1 MQRGVRPAASLFS
14 GITPVNNPRILAL
27 FTILLWSFGAYLT
40 RLIALRSQFLLLALA
55 FFFAFITLL
64 VVNVIQHRGFSFLNR
79 AHLKL
84 GFLLLGPLGYF
95 VYSVSYNQSSRAY
108 NSISETTILNYTW
121 PVFTI
126 IFTDL
131 VFNKKS
137 HRSGLF
143 RTVEAAGILLGF
155 ASIVILATRGNPASF
170 QINLPGIFW
179 GLLTGL
185 SYGIFGAYSCTI
197 DEDRQGVFLLTAT
210 LASLVFITG
219 FALGELSMLTS
230 LTFKDVA
237 TAFALGGLLDG
248 IGYTT
253 WTRANRLAHQQRMDI
268 SSIASLM
275 LILPFTS
282 LLIVSLL
289 LGENQIVQPYFI
301 ASLALILVSSIIC
314 QKTGTIVGWIKQ
326 ERKQKI

>member
-1 MQRGVRPAASLFS
+1 MLRGVYSTATLFFDNF
-14 GITPVNNPRILAL
+14 TMNNPRFLAL

-64 VVNVIQHRGFSFLNR
+64 VVNLIQHRGFSFLNR

-84 GFLLLGPLGYF
+84 GFLLFGPLGYF
-95 VYSVSYNQSSRAY
+95 VYSVSYNQSSRSY

-137 HRSGLF
+137 NRSGTF
-143 RTVEAAGILLGF
+143 RAVEATGILLGF

-170 QINLPGIFW
+170 QVNLPGIFW

-185 SYGIFGAYSCTI
+185 SYGIFSAYSSTV

-219 FALGELSMLTS
+219 FALGEMSMLNA
-230 LTFKDVA
+230 LTLKDVA
-237 TAFALGGLLDG
+237 AAFALGGLLDG

-253 WTRANRLAHQQRMDI
+253 WTRANRLAHQQRVDI

-275 LILPFTS
+275 LVLPFTS

-289 LGENQIVQPYFI
+289 LGESQILQPYFI
-301 ASLALILVSSIIC
+301 ASLALILISSIIC
-314 QKTGTIVGWIKQ
+314 QKTGVIVGWIKP
-326 ERKQKI
+326 